1 MAIEIKRG
9 LSPAE
14 TKAYIERLVEI
25 ERQQMEQRRRQQ
37 EMLSAQEAM
46 RKEQERQ
53 AAEIEKVNARLSVLE
68 QKVALAEREIAHYKP
83 ILESLRKQEEEL
95 DNRIWYLEGRGLPC
109 GGYKKQLEQVT
120 EKAFRTETKI
130 LKAQYDRDNAL
141 SKM

>member
-9 LSPAE
+9 MSPE
-14 TKAYIERLVEI
+14 ESKAYIEKLVQI

-37 EMLSAQEAM
+37 EMLAAQDAM

-68 QKVALAEREIAHYKP
+68 QKVAMAERDIAHYKP
-83 ILESLRKQEEEL
+83 ILDGLKKQEEEL
-95 DNRIWYLEGRGLPC
+95 TNKVWYFEKIGLPC
-109 GGYKKQLEQVT
+109 GGYKKQLDQVR
-120 EKAFRTETKI
+120 EKAYRTETKI
-130 LKAQYDRDNAL
+130 LKAQYDKDNAL

>member
-14 TKAYIERLVEI
+14 TRAYLERLAEI
-25 ERQQMEQRRRQQ
+25 ERQQMVQRREQRRLLAEQQ
-37 EMLSAQEAM
+37 
-46 RKEQERQ
+46 RQ

-68 QKVALAEREIAHYKP
+68 QKVALAERDIAHYKP
-83 ILESLRKQEEEL
+83 LLESLRKQEEEL
-95 DNRIWYLEGRGLPC
+95 DNRVWYLEGRGLPC
-109 GGYKKQLEQVT
+109 GGYRKQLEQIR
-120 EKAFRTETKI
+120 EKAYRVETKV